1 MYRLILENYIK
12 SYLFEAFDENLR
24 IKVSEALNEI
34 VKNYSSEAREYD
46 IFYDLVSVVDKFNM
60 KHLGSGNSRK
70 AYAIPGQDWVLK
82 IAVGRSDKD
91 EFERK
96 MNAVEVEIGIGDH
109 GSGPQNLF
117 VELYDWDKLSVQPS
131 WLIVQRVVPL
141 YKAHKNMSIE
151 DLSKVFPT
159 FYNSLKDDSF
169 LKKDKYLFCSF
180 ISDVISEISIEKK
193 KGQNKGGLSEKD
205 FYDLIFEEAYYDNK
219 NQSKQFE
226 EIRFYEDFRK
236 ISEACTFSRPEDID
250 WDSLGIL
257 FSENPKPSDFKILD
271 YAMDPGEF

>member
-34 VKNYSSEAREYD
+34 VKNYSSEDREYD

-96 MNAVEVEIGIGDH
+96 MNAIEVEIGIGDH
-109 GSGPQNLF
+109 GPGPQNLF
-117 VELYDWDKLSVQPS
+117 VKLYDWDKLSVQPS

-141 YKAHKNMSIE
+141 YRAHKNMSIE
-151 DLSKVFPT
+151 DQALEVRKV
-159 FYNSLKDDSF
+159 KR
-169 LKKDKYLFCSF
+169 
-180 ISDVISEISIEKK
+180 SES
-193 KGQNKGGLSEKD
+193 GM
-205 FYDLIFEEAYYDNK
+205 
-219 NQSKQFE
+219 
-226 EIRFYEDFRK
+226 
-236 ISEACTFSRPEDID
+236 
-250 WDSLGIL
+250 
-257 FSENPKPSDFKILD
+257 ILD
-271 YAMDPGEF
+271 PITLTLSATVGDAFTMMHENKI